1 MKNGLTVV
9 GLFVVMAMVFPTGTG
24 ADELTVDEHTVALW
38 HFNEGSGN
46 IVYDESGNGNHGTI
60 HGATWTTGMFGSA
73 LSFDGVNDYVEIPYN
88 TGLDIT
94 DKITVMAWVIPDAT
108 KTFHGIM
115 THYGRTD
122 DTHGWHWIIIGDPQ
136 RRLRFGIR
144 KGDDSGWVG
153 AYHEANWSSTE
164 WNLIVGTYD
173 GEYLRDYLNGE
184 EVGSSYYVGTLRNE
198 GNQPIVIGRF
208 YTTRNVDNFKGAI
221 DEVAI
226 YNRALTAEEI
236 AEIASRNRRPIADAG
251 LDQAIFEEVALD
263 GTGSYDPE
271 EEPLIYTWYEDLNK
285 NEILEDDEII
295 ATGPTPT
302 LTYTE
307 TDIGIYYYQLIVN
320 DGELDSK
327 PDTVTIGV
335 AGEGRPK
342 PNMAFNISQMKI
354 HWVGNNRGTI
364 HFEIPELPEGITS
377 QDDLLPQGTIITI
390 EIPTKADPNE
400 YAVGQDEIDFNIYRK
415 LWNTLPQHI
424 RPEKQR

>member
-1 MKNGLTVV
+1 MKNGLMVV
-9 GLFVVMAMVFPTGTG
+9 GLFVVMAMAFSTG
-24 ADELTVDEHTVALW
+24 AWAAELTVDEHTVALW

-60 HGATWTTGMFGSA
+60 HGATWTTGVFGSA
-73 LSFDGVNDYVEIPYN
+73 LSFDGSNDYVSIPN
-88 TGLDIT
+88 LGLTSSFSLSVWVKT
-94 DKITVMAWVIPDAT
+94 D
-108 KTFHGIM
+108 TFPNA
-115 THYGRTD
+115 YG
-122 DTHGWHWIIIGDPQ
+122 H
-136 RRLRFGIR
+136 
-144 KGDDSGWVG
+144 
-153 AYHEANWSSTE
+153 
-164 WNLIVGTYD
+164 IVGKTGVYRPRLGISKSTGVLFFDWHGHGTENRFWSKGSIPKGEWTHVVYTYD
-173 GEYLRDYLNGE
+173 AGTKNESFYIDSKYDTSQIHTGGYTPNWNFPFRIGWD
-184 EVGSSYYVGTLRNE
+184 GS
-198 GNQPIVIGRF
+198 
-208 YTTRNVDNFKGAI
+208 NVYRYKGLI

-226 YNRALTAEEI
+226 YNRTLSAEEI
-236 AEIASRNRRPIADAG
+236 AELASRNKRPIADAG
-251 LDQAIFEEVALD
+251 DDQVIFFNEGVTLD
-263 GTGSYDPE
+263 GTNSSDPE
-271 EEPLIYTWYEDLNK
+271 EEPLTYTWYEDLNK
-285 NEILEDDEII
+285 NEILEDEEII